1 MDLTE
6 VLEATQEATLAAV
19 HIEVLVV
26 AALEVLV
33 RQQEAQAVGLQDLL
47 VRRLLAEVVAEITKS
62 RNFKIKILL

>member
-6 VLEATQEATLAAV
+6 VLEATQEATLVAV

-33 RQQEAQAVGLQDLL
+33 RQQEAQAVGLLDLL
-47 VRRLLAEVVAEITKS
+47 VRLHLAEVAAEITKS
-62 RNFKIKILL
+62 KKFKIKLLL